1 MNIIKQ
7 YLWIPLVVLGIGFII
22 QGILLTEYEKAYSNA
37 AFICLSC
44 IGIEEAY

>member
-22 QGILLTEYEKAYSNA
+22 QGIVLLEYEKVYSNA

>member
-22 QGILLTEYEKAYSNA
+22 QGIVLVEYQKVYSNA

>member
-7 YLWIPLVVLGIGFII
+7 YLWIPLIVLGIGFITL
-22 QGILLTEYEKAYSNA
+22 GILRAEYEKVYSNA

>member
-1 MNIIKQ
+1 MTIIKK
-7 YLWIPLVVLGIGFII
+7 YLWIFLVVLGIGFII
-22 QGILLTEYEKAYSNA
+22 QGIVLMEYKKVYSNA

>member
-1 MNIIKQ
+1 MTIIKQ
-7 YLWIPLVVLGIGFII
+7 YLWIPLLILGIGFII
-22 QGILLTEYEKAYSNA
+22 QGIMRVEYEKVYSNA

>member
-1 MNIIKQ
+1 MIIIKQ

-22 QGILLTEYEKAYSNA
+22 QGIVLREYEKVYSNA

-44 IGIEEAY
+44 IGVEEAY

>member
-1 MNIIKQ
+1 MTIIKQ

-22 QGILLTEYEKAYSNA
+22 QGIMLLEYERVYSNA
-37 AFICLSC
+37 AFVCLSC

>member
-1 MNIIKQ
+1 MMIIKQ

-22 QGILLTEYEKAYSNA
+22 QGIVLVEYEKVYSNA

>member
-1 MNIIKQ
+1 MTIIKQ
-7 YLWIPLVVLGIGFII
+7 YLWIPLVVMGICFIL
-22 QGILLTEYEKAYSNA
+22 QGIILGEYEKVYSNA

>member
-1 MNIIKQ
+1 MNSIKQ
-7 YLWIPLVVLGIGFII
+7 YLWIPLVVLGIGSII
-22 QGILLTEYEKAYSNA
+22 QGIVLVEYEKVYSNA